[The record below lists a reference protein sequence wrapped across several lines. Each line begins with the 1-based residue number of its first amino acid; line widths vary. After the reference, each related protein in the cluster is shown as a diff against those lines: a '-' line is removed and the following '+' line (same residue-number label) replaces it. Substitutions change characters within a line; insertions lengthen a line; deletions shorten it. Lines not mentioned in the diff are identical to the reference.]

1 MYRVRFSFPNFTDSL
16 YRETYVDRPS
26 DRQSRLRI
34 RISRNSKLEE
44 KQNSDG
50 SYILKKTL
58 YLIRNSD
65 IGLNFR
71 FKYVGRLDPALS
83 PQGIEDAKS
92 LGNYCKDTF
101 YSSNE
106 QIYLSPSKRS
116 VQTWKEMGL
125 DSFSEPICVPALQEI
140 DFGNWEGKSFSELE
154 QTHPEELL
162 RWAAAPSLFSFPSG
176 ESFQAFVDRIDFIA
190 SFLKESSAS
199 KIVLVTHG
207 GVISTLICLL
217 IGIHP
222 SSYIQFQVKSSS
234 VSSVEIFSNGSAL
247 LTSLNQYS
255 AKRRCEWPI

>member
-1 MYRVRFSFPNFTDSL
+1 M
-16 YRETYVDRPS
+16 
-26 DRQSRLRI
+26 
-34 RISRNSKLEE
+34 RISGNSKLER
-44 KQNSDG
+44 KQNENG
-50 SYILKKTL
+50 RKTLKKKL

-65 IGLNFR
+65 IGLNYR

-83 PQGIEDAKS
+83 PQGIEDAKT

-101 YSSNE
+101 YFSNE

-116 VQTWKEMGL
+116 IQTWKEMGL
-125 DSFSEPICVPALQEI
+125 DSASEPICLPVLQEI
-140 DFGNWEGKSFSELE
+140 DFGNWEGKSFTELE

-176 ESFQAFVDRIDFIA
+176 ESFKSFVDRIDFIA
-190 SFLKESSAS
+190 SFLKESPAQR
-199 KIVLVTHG
+199 IILVTHG

-217 IGIHP
+217 LGIHP
-222 SSYIQFQVKSSS
+222 SSYIHFQVKSSS

-255 AKRRCEWPI
+255 VKRRCEWPI